1 MKIKV
6 RLSDA
11 GLRDAERQIQEYK
24 TTLNQK
30 AQEFARA
37 LAQKGIDV
45 ATVRFAN
52 AQYAGD
58 NDVTVKR
65 DPVQTSN
72 GFAIV
77 AHGKAAAFIEFGTG
91 VTHQGWGAAGTV
103 GPLPLPD
110 NIGEHGTYGKENGK
124 HKRWYYYGDPGNAGT
139 YVDTVPGKGQLNYT
153 SGNDAA
159 MAMWGAVEEMASQV
173 EATWREVWNS

>member
-24 TTLNQK
+24 ATLNK
-30 AQEFARA
+30 KARA
-37 LAQKGIDV
+37 LAFRLSWLGLEV
-45 ATVRFAN
+45 AKIRFEN
-52 AQYAGD
+52 AEYAGS
-58 NDVTVKR
+58 NDVKCHINQKDKTC
-65 DPVQTSN
+65 T
-72 GFAIV
+72 IV
-77 AHGKAAAFIEFGTG
+77 AEGKSVAFIEFGTG
-91 VTHQGWGAAGTV
+91 IHHNGYGGYLPPGVGAHGSYGQGKGAGR
-103 GPLPLPD
+103 
-110 NIGEHGTYGKENGK
+110 
-124 HKRWYYYGDPGNAGT
+124 RWYYYGDPGNAGT

-173 EATWREVWNS
+173 EATWREVWSS

>member
-11 GLRDAERQIQEYK
+11 GLRDAERQIQVYK
-24 TTLNQK
+24 ATLNQK
-30 AQEFARA
+30 AQELAKA
-37 LAQKGIDV
+37 LADKGLDV
-45 ATVRFAN
+45 AKVRFAN
-52 AQYAGD
+52 AQYAGS
-58 NDVTVKR
+58 NDVSCRVE
-65 DPVQTSN
+65 QN
-72 GFAIV
+72 GNTCAII
-77 AHGKAAAFIEFGTG
+77 ADGKAVAFIEFGTG
-91 VTHQGWGAAGTV
+91 VMHSAYGGE
-103 GPLPLPD
+103 LPD
-110 NIGEHGTYGKENGK
+110 GVGEHGTYGKENGK

>member
-24 TTLNQK
+24 ATLNRK
-30 AQEFARA
+30 AQEFAKA

-58 NDVTVKR
+58 NDVTVER
-65 DPVQTSN
+65 DPVQTPN

-77 AHGKAAAFIEFGTG
+77 AHGKAVAFIEFGTG
-91 VTHQGWGAAGTV
+91 VMHSAYGGE
-103 GPLPLPD
+103 LPD
-110 NIGEHGTYGKENGK
+110 GVGEHGTYGKENGK
-124 HKRWYYYGDPGNAGT
+124 HKRWYYYGESGNAGT
-139 YVDTVPGKGQLNYT
+139 PVKEVDGKGQLNYT

-173 EATWREVWNS
+173 EATWREVWSS

>member
-24 TTLNQK
+24 ATLSKK
-30 AQEFARA
+30 AQEFAKA

-58 NDVTVKR
+58 NDVTVEH
-65 DPVQTSN
+65 DPVQTPN

-77 AHGKAAAFIEFGTG
+77 AHGKAVAFIEFGTG
-91 VTHQGWGAAGTV
+91 VMHSAYGGELLDGV
-103 GPLPLPD
+103 
-110 NIGEHGTYGKENGK
+110 GEHGTYGKGNGQ
-124 HKRWYYYGDPGNAGT
+124 HKRWYYYGESGNAGT
-139 YVDTVPGKGQLNYT
+139 PVKEVDGKGQLNYT
-153 SGNDAA
+153 DGNEPA

>member
-11 GLRDAERQIQEYK
+11 GLRDAERQIQKYK

-45 ATVRFAN
+45 ATVKFAN

-58 NDVTVKR
+58 NDVTVER
-65 DPVQTSN
+65 DPVQTPN

-77 AHGKAAAFIEFGTG
+77 AHGKAVAFIEFGTG
-91 VTHQGWGAAGTV
+91 VSHSAYGGELSDGV
-103 GPLPLPD
+103 
-110 NIGEHGTYGKENGK
+110 GEHGTYGEGNGQR
-124 HKRWYYYGDPGNAGT
+124 KRWYYYGESGNAGT
-139 YVDTVPGKGQLNYT
+139 PVKQVEGKGQLNYT
-153 SGNDAA
+153 SGNEPA

>member
-24 TTLNQK
+24 TTLNKK
-30 AQEFARA
+30 AQEFAKA

-58 NDVTVKR
+58 NDVTVEH
-65 DPVQTSN
+65 DPVQTPKAGSFDCN
-72 GFAIV
+72 SCCRSIV
-77 AHGKAAAFIEFGTG
+77 SIQFC
-91 VTHQGWGAAGTV
+91 
-103 GPLPLPD
+103 
-110 NIGEHGTYGKENGK
+110 
-124 HKRWYYYGDPGNAGT
+124 KR
-139 YVDTVPGKGQLNYT
+139 L
-153 SGNDAA
+153 
-159 MAMWGAVEEMASQV
+159 
-173 EATWREVWNS
+173 RI

>member
-24 TTLNQK
+24 TTLNKK
-30 AQEFARA
+30 AQEFAKA

-58 NDVTVKR
+58 NDVTVEH
-65 DPVQTSN
+65 DPVQTPN

-77 AHGKAAAFIEFGTG
+77 AHGKAVAFIEFGTG
-91 VTHQGWGAAGTV
+91 VMHSAYGGE
-103 GPLPLPD
+103 LPD
-110 NIGEHGTYGKENGK
+110 GVGEHGTYGKENGK
-124 HKRWYYYGDPGNAGT
+124 HKRWYYYGKSGNAGT
-139 YVDTVPGKGQLNYT
+139 PVKQVDGKGQLNYT
-153 SGNDAA
+153 DGNDAA
-159 MAMWGAVEEMASQV
+159 MAMWGAVEEIASQV

>member
-1 MKIKV
+1 VKIKV

-11 GLRDAERQIQEYK
+11 GLKQAEKDILKYK
-24 TTLNQK
+24 ATLNRK
-30 AQEFARA
+30 ARA
-37 LAQKGIDV
+37 LAFRLSWLGLEV
-45 ATVRFAN
+45 AKIRFAN
-52 AQYAGD
+52 AQYAGS
-58 NDVTVKR
+58 NDVKCHINQKDKTC
-65 DPVQTSN
+65 T
-72 GFAIV
+72 IV
-77 AHGKAAAFIEFGTG
+77 AEGKAVAFIEFGTG

-124 HKRWYYYGDPGNAGT
+124 HKRWYYYGESGNAGT
-139 YVDTVPGKGQLNYT
+139 PVKEVDGKGQLNYT

>member
-11 GLRDAERQIQEYK
+11 GLRDAERQIRAYK
-24 TTLNQK
+24 TTLNKK
-30 AQEFARA
+30 AQEFAKA
-37 LAQKGIDV
+37 LADKGLNV
-45 ATVRFAN
+45 AKVRFDN
-52 AQYAGD
+52 AKYAGS
-58 NDVTVKR
+58 NDVSCHVE
-65 DPVQTSN
+65 QN
-72 GFAIV
+72 GNTCTIV
-77 AHGKAAAFIEFGTG
+77 AEGKTVAHIEFGTG

>member
-24 TTLNQK
+24 ATLNK
-30 AQEFARA
+30 KARA
-37 LAQKGIDV
+37 LAFRLSWLGLEV
-45 ATVRFAN
+45 AKVRFAN
-52 AQYAGD
+52 AEYAGS
-58 NDVTVKR
+58 NDVKCHINQKDKTC
-65 DPVQTSN
+65 T
-72 GFAIV
+72 IV
-77 AHGKAAAFIEFGTG
+77 AEGKAVAFIEFGTG
-91 VTHQGWGAAGTV
+91 IHHNGYGGELPPGVGAHGSYGQGKGAGR
-103 GPLPLPD
+103 
-110 NIGEHGTYGKENGK
+110 
-124 HKRWYYYGDPGNAGT
+124 RWYYYGDPGNAGT

-173 EATWREVWNS
+173 EATWREVWNN

>member
-24 TTLNQK
+24 ATLNKK
-30 AQEFARA
+30 AQEFAKA

-58 NDVTVKR
+58 NDVTVEH
-65 DPVQTSN
+65 DPVQTPN

-77 AHGKAAAFIEFGTG
+77 AHGKAVAFIEFGTG
-91 VTHQGWGAAGTV
+91 VMHSAYGGE
-103 GPLPLPD
+103 LPD
-110 NIGEHGTYGKENGK
+110 GVGEHGTYGKENGK
-124 HKRWYYYGDPGNAGT
+124 RKRWYYYGESGNAGT
-139 YVDTVPGKGQLNYT
+139 PVKEVDGKGQLNYT

>member
-24 TTLNQK
+24 TTLNKK
-30 AQEFARA
+30 AQEFAKA

-58 NDVTVKR
+58 NDVTVEH
-65 DPVQTSN
+65 DPVQTPN

-77 AHGKAAAFIEFGTG
+77 AHGKAVAFIEFGTG
-91 VTHQGWGAAGTV
+91 VMHSAYGGE
-103 GPLPLPD
+103 LPD
-110 NIGEHGTYGKENGK
+110 GVGEHGTYGKGNGQ
-124 HKRWYYYGDPGNAGT
+124 HKRWYYYGESGNAGT
-139 YVDTVPGKGQLNYT
+139 PVKEVDGKGQLNYT
-153 SGNDAA
+153 DGNEPA

>member
-24 TTLNQK
+24 TTLNKK
-30 AQEFARA
+30 AQEFAKA

-58 NDVTVKR
+58 NDVTVEH
-65 DPVQTSN
+65 DPVQTPN

-77 AHGKAAAFIEFGTG
+77 AHGKAVAFIEFGTG
-91 VTHQGWGAAGTV
+91 VSHSAYGGELPAGM
-103 GPLPLPD
+103 
-110 NIGEHGTYGKENGK
+110 GEHGTYGKGNGQ
-124 HKRWYYYGDPGNAGT
+124 HKRWYYYGESGNDGT
-139 YVDTVPGKGQLNYT
+139 PVKQVDGKGQLNYT
-153 SGNDAA
+153 SGNEPA

>member
-24 TTLNQK
+24 TTLNKK
-30 AQEFARA
+30 AQEFAKA
-37 LAQKGIDV
+37 LADKGLDV
-45 ATVRFAN
+45 VKVRFAN
-52 AQYAGD
+52 AQYAGS
-58 NDVTVKR
+58 NDVSCHVE
-65 DPVQTSN
+65 QN
-72 GFAIV
+72 GAACSII
-77 AHGKAAAFIEFGTG
+77 AEGKSVAFIEFGTG
-91 VTHQGWGAAGTV
+91 VMHSAYGGE
-103 GPLPLPD
+103 LP
-110 NIGEHGTYGKENGK
+110 NGVGEHGTYGKENGK
-124 HKRWYYYGDPGNAGT
+124 HKRWYYYGESGNAGT
-139 YVDTVPGKGQLNYT
+139 PVKEVDGKGQLNYT

>member
-24 TTLNQK
+24 ATLNKK
-30 AQEFARA
+30 AQEFAKA
-37 LAQKGIDV
+37 LADKGLDV
-45 ATVRFAN
+45 AKVRFAN
-52 AQYAGD
+52 AEYAGS
-58 NDVTVKR
+58 NDVSCHVE
-65 DPVQTSN
+65 QN
-72 GFAIV
+72 GNTCTIV
-77 AHGKAAAFIEFGTG
+77 AEGKAVAFIEFGTG
-91 VTHQGWGAAGTV
+91 AHHNGYGQGKGAGR
-103 GPLPLPD
+103 
-110 NIGEHGTYGKENGK
+110 
-124 HKRWYYYGDPGNAGT
+124 RWYYYGDPGNAGT

-153 SGNDAA
+153 SGNEPA

>member
-24 TTLNQK
+24 AALNRK
-30 AQEFARA
+30 AQEFAKA
-37 LAQKGIDV
+37 LADKGLDV
-45 ATVRFAN
+45 AKVRFAN
-52 AQYAGD
+52 AQYAGS
-58 NDVTVKR
+58 NDVSCHVE
-65 DPVQTSN
+65 QN
-72 GFAIV
+72 GAACSII
-77 AHGKAAAFIEFGTG
+77 AEGKSVAFIEFGTG
-91 VTHQGWGAAGTV
+91 VMHSVYGGE
-103 GPLPLPD
+103 LPD
-110 NIGEHGTYGKENGK
+110 GVGEHGTYGKENGK
-124 HKRWYYYGDPGNAGT
+124 HKRWYYYGESGNAGT
-139 YVDTVPGKGQLNYT
+139 PVKEVDGKGQLNYT

>member
-30 AQEFARA
+30 AQEFAKA

-58 NDVTVKR
+58 NDVTVEH
-65 DPVQTSN
+65 DPVQTPN

-77 AHGKAAAFIEFGTG
+77 AHGKSVAFIEFGTG
-91 VTHQGWGAAGTV
+91 AHHNGYGGELPPGVGA
-103 GPLPLPD
+103 
-110 NIGEHGTYGKENGK
+110 HGSYGKGQGANR
-124 HKRWYYYGDPGNAGT
+124 RWYYYGESGNAGT
-139 YVDTVPGKGQLNYT
+139 PVKQVDGKGQLNYT